1 MKEKDKLKEK
11 TADLRKKLERFRIPL
26 LVLLLGMILLML
38 PGKSNPA
45 DENTQPTEEITE
57 QSLMIEEQRLSSLL
71 SQVKGAGEVQVMLS
85 IRSAGETIYQQDQT
99 KVATQ
104 GENQKEEIQ
113 NSTVLYGTGSGKESA
128 LIQKKLGPV
137 YGGAIILCQGADDPA
152 VKLALVQAV
161 SGLTGL
167 GADRITVVGME

>member
-11 TADLRKKLERFRIPL
+11 AADFRKKLERFRIPL

-38 PGKSNPA
+38 PGKSAPT
-45 DENTQPTEEITE
+45 DEIAQPTEKSAE
-57 QSLMIEEQRLSSLL
+57 QSLMIEEERLSRLL

-85 IRSAGETIYQQDQT
+85 IRSAGETVYQQDQT
-99 KVATQ
+99 KVTAQ
-104 GENQKEEIQ
+104 GGDQKEEIQ

-128 LIQKKLGPV
+128 LIRKKLGPV
-137 YGGAIILCQGADDPA
+137 YEGAIVLCQGADDPT